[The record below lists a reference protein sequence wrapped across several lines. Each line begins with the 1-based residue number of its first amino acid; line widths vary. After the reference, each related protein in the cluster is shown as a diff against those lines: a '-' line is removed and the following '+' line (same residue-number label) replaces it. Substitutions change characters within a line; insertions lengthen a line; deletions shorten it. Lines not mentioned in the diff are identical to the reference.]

1 MLFLIKFVKVILM
14 IRRSTEYLEPGM
26 KVAKTVYSSVGQIL
40 IAVGMVLDTSLI
52 NRLIELGIGS
62 VYVGDELG
70 LIDEYPDVVSEP
82 IRLLAIQNIRT
93 VMDGLQRKHQ
103 LNVKAIRETSDNLVN
118 EILRNRNILLS
129 CCDIRSFDDYIFSH
143 SINVCI
149 LSVMMAVT
157 MGYNYL
163 KLTQLGIGALLSDIG
178 MTRID
183 KYIFDKPKELTQEEF
198 SQVKMHTELG
208 FEMLRTSEDIPLL
221 SAHVAYQHHERWN
234 GMGYPRNLAGND
246 IHDYARI
253 VAVADV
259 FDSLTADRPYRKAY
273 SIDEALE
280 YINTMSTYYFDPE
293 CVNALMANV
302 AKFPPGSIVILS
314 TGEIG
319 QVVNVNQLA
328 PTRPLIRLVTDCNK
342 KVISGFHQVDL
353 YKQPDLQIECAL
365 TGSQN
370 ISNLG

>member
-1 MLFLIKFVKVILM
+1 MA
-14 IRRSTEYLEPGM
+14 PGM
-26 KVAKTVYSSVGQIL
+26 KVAKTVYSSIGQIL
-40 IAVGMVLDTSLI
+40 IAAGMVLDTSLI

-62 VYVGDELG
+62 VYVGDEFG
-70 LIDEYPDVVSEP
+70 LIIDEYPDVVSEP
-82 IRLLAIQNIRT
+82 IRLSAIQNIRT
-93 VMDGLQRKHQ
+93 VIDGLERKHQ

-149 LSVMMAVT
+149 LSLMMAVT

-183 KYIFDKPKELTQEEF
+183 KYVFDKPQALNQEEF

-208 FEMLRTSEDIPLL
+208 FEMLRTNEDVPLL
-221 SAHVAYQHHERWN
+221 SAHVAFQHHERWN
-234 GMGYPRNLAGND
+234 GMGYPRNLGGND

-259 FDSLTADRPYRKAY
+259 FDALTADRPYRKGY

-302 AKFPPGSIVILS
+302 ARFPPGSIVILS

-319 QVVNVNQLA
+319 QVVNVNPLT

-342 KVISGFHQVDL
+342 KVISGFHEVDL

-370 ISNLG
+370 ISSLG